1 MCFTHPLTRV
11 VLTSRPWI
19 RGQKSPIEPFPF
31 LRRIIQRT
39 RKTVRDRMVSIL
51 ITAFVLVFAILLLSG
66 IGFYFWR
73 KSVPDSSERVLPPSP
88 DFHGLFGEHPTNTEL
103 KTQEDLERAA
113 RVETSLVNR
122 ARAGEKSALND
133 ANESSDAQLY
143 DRILNEF
150 VQQID
155 SDAALLSLMSFVA
168 QNDLRVNV
176 PLAEA
181 AIASWKA
188 SPSREGTAKALHFA
202 ALSDD
207 AGLYGETVELTL
219 KFWREGKL
227 ANVST
232 EELRALFDGEFWIL
246 SSRSR
251 SSGAGF
257 VLKQTL
263 ADARREL
270 EAPSV
275 RSPRVSKGS
284 QPQEALPDGRPSDT
298 T

>member
-1 MCFTHPLTRV
+1 
-11 VLTSRPWI
+11 
-19 RGQKSPIEPFPF
+19 
-31 LRRIIQRT
+31 
-39 RKTVRDRMVSIL
+39 MVSIF

-66 IGFYFWR
+66 IGYYFWQ
-73 KSVPDSSERVLPPSP
+73 KSVRDRPERILPPSP
-88 DFHGLFGEHPTNTEL
+88 DFHGLFGEHPTNTEM
-103 KTQEDLERAA
+103 KTREDLERAA
-113 RVETSLVNR
+113 AVASSLLSR
-122 ARAGEKSALND
+122 ARAGDKSALLD
-133 ANESSDAQLY
+133 ANESGELQLY

-150 VQQID
+150 VKQID

-168 QNDLRVNV
+168 QNDLRVNG

-181 AIASWKA
+181 AIASWKR

-207 AGLYGETVELTL
+207 ADLYRETIELTL
-219 KFWREGKL
+219 EFWREGKL
-227 ANVST
+227 ANVSP

-263 ADARREL
+263 ADARRQL
-270 EAPSV
+270 EAASSISPSV
-275 RSPRVSKGS
+275 SGGK
-284 QPQEALPDGRPSDT
+284 QPQEALPDNRASKT
-298 T
+298 N

>member
-1 MCFTHPLTRV
+1 
-11 VLTSRPWI
+11 
-19 RGQKSPIEPFPF
+19 
-31 LRRIIQRT
+31 
-39 RKTVRDRMVSIL
+39 MVSIF
-51 ITAFVLVFAILLLSG
+51 ITAFALVFAILILSG
-66 IGFYFWR
+66 IGFYFWQ
-73 KSVPDSSERVLPPSP
+73 KSVRDSTERVLPPSP
-88 DFHGLFGEHPTNTEL
+88 HFHGLFGEHPANTEM
-103 KTQEDLERAA
+103 KTKEDIERAA
-113 RVETSLVNR
+113 AVESSLLSR
-122 ARAGEKSALND
+122 ARARDKSALND
-133 ANESSDAQLY
+133 ANESGDAQLY

-181 AIASWKA
+181 AIASWKE
-188 SPSREGTAKALHFA
+188 SPSREGAAKALHFA

-207 AGLYGETVELTL
+207 AGLYGETIELAL
-219 KFWREGKL
+219 KLWREGKL
-227 ANVST
+227 ASVST

-270 EAPSV
+270 EAASV
-275 RSPRVSKGS
+275 KNPRVSKGS
-284 QPQEALPDGRPSDT
+284 QPQEALPDGRPADT

>member
-1 MCFTHPLTRV
+1 
-11 VLTSRPWI
+11 
-19 RGQKSPIEPFPF
+19 
-31 LRRIIQRT
+31 
-39 RKTVRDRMVSIL
+39 MVSIF
-51 ITAFVLVFAILLLSG
+51 ITASALVIGILLFSG
-66 IGFYFWR
+66 IGFYFWQ
-73 KSVPDSSERVLPPSP
+73 KSARDSSERILPPSP
-88 DFHGLFGEHPTNTEL
+88 DFHGLFGEQPAKNEM

-113 RVETSLVNR
+113 MVAASLLER
-122 ARAGEKSALND
+122 ALAGDKSALID
-133 ANESSDAQLY
+133 ANESGDPGLY
-143 DRILNEF
+143 DRLLNQF

-155 SDAALLSLMSFVA
+155 SDAALLSLISFVA

-176 PLAEA
+176 PLADA
-181 AIASWKA
+181 AIASWKR

-207 AGLYGETVELTL
+207 ANLYGRTADLAL
-219 KFWREGKL
+219 QLWREGKL
-227 ANVST
+227 GNISS

-270 EAPSV
+270 EAAASANP
-275 RSPRVSKGS
+275 
-284 QPQEALPDGRPSDT
+284 
-298 T
+298 